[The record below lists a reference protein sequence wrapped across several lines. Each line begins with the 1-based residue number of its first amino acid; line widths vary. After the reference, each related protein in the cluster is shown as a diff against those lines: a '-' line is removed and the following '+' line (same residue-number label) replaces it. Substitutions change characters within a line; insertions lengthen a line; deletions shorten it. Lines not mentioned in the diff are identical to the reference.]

1 MSDINPEGP
10 EGPDGDNT
18 PLVSVSRYA
27 AAQAD
32 LEEIIGERVGAYRI
46 VGELGRGGMGAVY
59 LAERADSE
67 FRRRVAVKVVKRG
80 MDTDSILRRFRNER
94 QILAAL
100 DHPNIARLLDGG
112 TTTDGRPYFVM
123 EYINGAPITQYC
135 DARRLGIGERLRL
148 FQQVCAALSY
158 AHQNLVIHR
167 DVKPSNILV
176 TTDGTP
182 KLLDFGIAKLLNPE
196 LAHDTLAPTTL
207 SVRPMTPEYASPEQI
222 KGEPVTPASDQYSL
236 GVLLYELLTGNRP
249 YHARNGAFLEV
260 ARVICEETPERPSK
274 LVTLARDATT
284 ANDDEA
290 KTSITLHAICESRG
304 VTPDALRRELESG
317 LDNIIMLALR
327 KEPTE
332 RYPSVADL
340 SADIT
345 RFLNGQPVVAPP
357 PAARPAIKTN
367 AVGWRERR
375 VTLLLLAA
383 LILCAAAGFAAY
395 RFLKSRPRSDA
406 NAARVAIP
414 SPNMNVK
421 RLTTTGTERLPVI
434 SPDGQFIAHISFESG
449 GQSLSLMQLR
459 GGATR
464 QVVAPAE
471 VLYLGLAFSPDSN
484 YLYYTRTNRTTIEG
498 QLFRVAVSGGEPER
512 VLEPVSNAIGF
523 APDGKRFAYVHVTES
538 TGENR
543 LALANTDGSGSP
555 QVLASHSLF
564 NFFNSN
570 LAWSPDG
577 KLIAYAMGDFST
589 AGFAFKLAA
598 VNLST
603 GAESVITPRGFA
615 DLTQV
620 AWLNDGSGLVITARD
635 TLSSPM
641 QLWYVAY
648 PTGELRRI
656 TNDLNNYD
664 GVSLTAD
671 NSMLITSKRDDQSNL
686 FTVELSNAAASQGP
700 MSKRMVVNQITT
712 GVERQDGITGLR
724 WTADGRIL
732 YVASASDGTDIY
744 LMDADGSRRQRLTR
758 DMGLP
763 DSPSL
768 TPDGRY
774 LVFAAYRDDQFSVW
788 RLDVASGAVTK
799 LTANMAFFPTLTP
812 DGRSVIHTQVV
823 ESGKSPLHRT
833 SIDGGAATPLASFN
847 ARRPVISPD
856 GRWIACNFNNDRGGE
871 WQIAVVAI
879 TGGEP
884 AHVLQLPGFPDS
896 QAPPERPL
904 AWTADSR
911 ALLYI
916 NDAGNG
922 ANIWLAP
929 LDGGPHQQLTRFT
942 EGRIFNFARS
952 TDGRRLVLARGS
964 TATDIVLFRNFR

>member
-1 MSDINPEGP
+1 MSDINPEG
-10 EGPDGDNT
+10 DDT
-18 PLVSVSRYA
+18 PLVSVSRYS
-27 AAQAD
+27 AAQTDLAD
-32 LEEIIGERVGAYRI
+32 IIGERLGAYRI

-112 TTTDGRPYFVM
+112 TTDDGRPYFVM

-135 DARRLGIGERLRL
+135 DARRLGISERLRL

-207 SVRPMTPEYASPEQI
+207 SVRPMTPEYASPEQV

-236 GVLLYELLTGNRP
+236 GVLLYELLTGHRP

-274 LVTLARDATT
+274 LVTLTRDAAT
-284 ANDDEA
+284 ANDEEA

-304 VTPDALRRELESG
+304 VTPDALRRELENG
-317 LDNIIMLALR
+317 LDNIILLALR
-327 KEPTE
+327 KEPAE

-345 RFLNGQPVVAPP
+345 RFLNRQPVVAPP
-357 PAARPAIKTN
+357 PAARSAIKTRTV
-367 AVGWRERR
+367 AWRERR
-375 VTLLLLAA
+375 LALLLLAA
-383 LILCAAAGFAAY
+383 LIVCAAAGFAAY
-395 RFLKSRPRSDA
+395 RFLKSRPHADA
-406 NAARVAIP
+406 GAARVTIP
-414 SPNMNVK
+414 SPNMSLK
-421 RLTTTGTERLPVI
+421 RLTTTGTERLPVV
-434 SPDGQFIAHISFESG
+434 SPDGQFIAHVSFESG
-449 GQSLSLMQLR
+449 GQSLSLMQAR
-459 GGATR
+459 GGVTR
-464 QVVAPAE
+464 QVVSPAE

-484 YLYYTRTNRTTIEG
+484 YLYYTMTDRTSIEG
-498 QLFRVAVSGGEPER
+498 KLFRVPVKGGPPEK

-523 APDGKRFAYVHVTES
+523 SPDGQRFAYVHVTEI

-543 LALANTDGSGSP
+543 LCIANTDGSGNP
-555 QVLASHSLF
+555 DVLVSHSIL

-577 KLIAYAMGDFST
+577 KLIACAMGDFSE
-589 AGFAFKLAA
+589 AGFEFKLTAFDA
-598 VNLST
+598 GT
-603 GAESVITPRGFA
+603 GAARMVTSRGFV
-615 DLTQV
+615 DLTRV
-620 AWLNDGSGLVITARD
+620 AWLNDGSGLIVSARD
-635 TLSSPM
+635 SLSSPM
-641 QLWYVAY
+641 QLWFISY
-648 PTGELRRI
+648 PAGEMRRI

-671 NSMLITSKRDDQSNL
+671 NSMLITSKRDDQANL
-686 FTVELSNAAASQGP
+686 FAVELSNAAGSKGP
-700 MSKRMVVNQITT
+700 LTERSVSQITA
-712 GVERQDGITGLR
+712 GVERQDGISGLR

-732 YVASASDGTDIY
+732 YVASASDGTDIC
-744 LMDADGSRRQRLTR
+744 LIDANGANRQRLTR
-758 DMGLP
+758 DIGQP
-763 DSPSL
+763 DSPSM

-774 LVFAAYRDDQFSVW
+774 IVFGAYRDDQFGVW
-788 RLDVASGAVTK
+788 RLDTKTGAVTQ
-799 LTANMAFFPTLTP
+799 LTTNLAFYPTLTP

-823 ESGKSPLHRT
+823 ASGKSPLHRT
-833 SIDGGAATPLASFN
+833 AIEGGAATPLASFN
-847 ARRPVISPD
+847 ARRPVVSPD
-856 GRWIACNFNNDRGGE
+856 GRWIACNFNDEQQGGE
-871 WQIAVVAI
+871 WHIAVVPI
-879 TGGEP
+879 EGGEP
-884 AHVLQLPGFPDS
+884 ARVLQLPGFTDS
-896 QAPPERPL
+896 EAPPERPL
-904 AWTADSR
+904 AWTPDSR

-916 NDAGNG
+916 NDEGKAS
-922 ANIWLAP
+922 NIWLVP
-929 LDGGPHQQLTRFT
+929 LEGGPHRQLTHFT
-942 EGRIFNFARS
+942 EGRIFNLALS
-952 TDGRRLVLARGS
+952 SDGRRLVLARGS
-964 TATDIVLFRNFR
+964 TTTDIVLFRNFR